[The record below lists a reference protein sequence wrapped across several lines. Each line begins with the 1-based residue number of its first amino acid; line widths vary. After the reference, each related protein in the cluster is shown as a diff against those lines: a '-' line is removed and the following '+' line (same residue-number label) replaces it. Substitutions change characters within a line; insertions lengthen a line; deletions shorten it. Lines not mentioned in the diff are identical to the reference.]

1 MKVQLFDLTQGEQ
14 IAALRRGD
22 IDVGLAGQEAAV
34 LTHEFYWRRIAR
46 LSLVVAMPENHRL
59 AGQRQVRMTELR
71 DEMFIGA
78 AEKAVPGRNRWVAK
92 ICRRAK
98 FRPRFVRYGES
109 LAETLSLIVSEHAV
123 ALVPDYVRQIPA
135 PGVTVRPIVD
145 AGATWD
151 FLAVWQRGRTP
162 PPIRAFLGALAVPV
176 GNSAARAESKLV
188 R

>member
-1 MKVQLFDLTQGEQ
+1 
-14 IAALRRGD
+14 
-22 IDVGLAGQEAAV
+22 
-34 LTHEFYWRRIAR
+34 
-46 LSLVVAMPENHRL
+46 MPENHRL
-59 AGQRQVRMTELR
+59 AEQRQVRMTELR

-92 ICRRAK
+92 ICRCAE
-98 FRPRFVRYGES
+98 FRPRFVRYVES

-162 PPIRAFLGALAVPV
+162 VPIPAFLGALTVPV
-176 GNSAARAESKLV
+176 GNSAASAESKLV